1 MHDCVKNME
10 ALFQL
15 GSVVSTPSALQK
27 LAEHYILPED
37 LLERHSNGDWGDLD
51 AEDRDRNNEALL
63 NGSRLFSSY
72 LIADGIKVWIVIE
85 AQNDEGFRSHTTI
98 ELPGDY

>member
-1 MHDCVKNME
+1 MK
-10 ALFQL
+10 ALFQP

-37 LLERHSNGDWGDLD
+37 LLERHVTGDWGDLD
-51 AEDRDRNNEALL
+51 AEDRERNNEALV

-72 LIADGIKVWIVIE
+72 LIADGIKVRIVTE
-85 AQNDEGFRSHTTI
+85 AQNAEGERSYTTI